1 MAPVTGAREFG
12 HGQPRAEP
20 AAPQPAKGRSRANS
34 LLHVDR
40 DRGRPGGAGTGSA
53 IFNTLR
59 QVGGAVDGAVF
70 SALLANSATFV
81 GGMQISFAIAA
92 SMLLAT
98 AMVSSASVPPLMVW
112 PASTPTRRSTT
123 SSMIMA
129 ATCSPTPTTQRW
141 RQQQKQDRAR
151 DPKGMQRR
159 PSPSPGGM
167 AQWGRDSTPSARMQ
181 MLIRAMTTR

>member
-20 AAPQPAKGRSRANS
+20 AAPQPAKGRSRANF

-70 SALLANSATFV
+70 GALLANSATFV

-98 AMVSSASVPPLMVW
+98 AMVSSASGPPLMVW
-112 PASTPTRRSTT
+112 PASTPDSQ
-123 SSMIMA
+123 IN
-129 ATCSPTPTTQRW
+129 
-141 RQQQKQDRAR
+141 DEF
-151 DPKGMQRR
+151 DDH
-159 PSPSPGGM
+159 
-167 AQWGRDSTPSARMQ
+167 GRDLFADAHNATMAT
-181 MLIRAMTTR
+181 AAKA

>member
-12 HGQPRAEP
+12 LGQPRAEP
-20 AAPQPAKGRSRANS
+20 AAPQPAKGRSRANF

-70 SALLANSATFV
+70 GALLANSATFV

-98 AMVSSASVPPLMVW
+98 AMVSSASGPPLMVW
-112 PASTPTRRSTT
+112 PASATPTRRSTT
-123 SSMIMA
+123 SSMVMA

-141 RQQQKQDRAR
+141 HSSKSKIERELQGGCSAGQV
-151 DPKGMQRR
+151 R
-159 PSPSPGGM
+159 PPGGIL
-167 AQWGRDSTPSARMQ
+167 QREGRVIFRGVGT
-181 MLIRAMTTR
+181 